1 MAKVRVLAIQ
11 RMEGFDMFINPLNFG
26 GGLGVAN
33 NRWFLNEF
41 VMIIVSYVGLLTGE
55 MSPTTEWRQ
64 WLRLACKTTRGDA
77 LYRYILVF
85 LT

>member
-26 GGLGVAN
+26 GGLRVAN

-41 VMIIVSYVGLLTGE
+41 VMIIVTLGY
-55 MSPTTEWRQ
+55 
-64 WLRLACKTTRGDA
+64 
-77 LYRYILVF
+77 
-85 LT
+85 